1 MDKHYIRDFHGR
13 IIGSIETNGTKQIA
27 RDFYLKILGTY
38 DSRDDLTRDFSGRI
52 LARGNSLA
60 GLIFQ
65 KK

>member
-1 MDKHYIRDFHGR
+1 MDKQYIRDFHGR
-13 IIGSIETNGTKQIA
+13 IIGSIETSGTKQIA

-60 GLIFQ
+60 GLIFE

>member
-1 MDKHYIRDFHGR
+1 MDKQYIRDFHCR

-60 GLIFQ
+60 GLIFE